1 MKNRKTVIANRIS
14 EVFLSGRWIANTNY
28 KEQIECINWQQATQK
43 YHQLNS
49 IADLIY
55 HVNYFLDE
63 LLRSMETGKVTG
75 TLKHSFTIPPINA
88 EEDWRQISGNL
99 LTNAEKLMNIM
110 LQMDVEVLDKPFINA
125 RLGTLMQH
133 IDAVIEHS
141 YYHLGQITLIRKMTS
156 QIEA

>member
-14 EVFLSGRWIANTNY
+14 EVFLTGRWIANTNY
-28 KEQIECINWQQATQK
+28 KEQIESISWQQATQK
-43 YHQLNS
+43 CHQLNTIS
-49 IADLIY
+49 DLIY

-63 LLRSMETGKVTG
+63 LLKSMETGKAAG

-88 EEDWRQISGNL
+88 EEDWKHITGNL
-99 LTNAEKLMNIM
+99 LTNAEKLMNSL

-125 RLGTLMQH
+125 KLGTLLQH

-141 YYHLGQITLIRKMTS
+141 YYHLGQITLIRKMIS
-156 QIEA
+156 QSEA